1 MRYRILTITALFV
14 CIPVGIL
21 LGLNQNLISNS
32 GILDGTLKTSTNKE
46 KTAEDYIKV
55 AEELISNGGQFK
67 DIQSAA
73 NQSLAIKE
81 TAWGYFYRG
90 LVNSTLRNNKD
101 AISDFTKAIELDPE
115 LLGAY
120 KNRQIL
126 QSRIGNYYEA
136 HQDYNRSKEIR
147 PNFYKVLYNRG
158 MNNFRL
164 GNFHAAINDYTQVID
179 NDPNDYWALHSRGI
193 AKSSLGLF
201 QEAINDYMKALKI
214 NPSSEKIL
222 TSIGVDK
229 SRLGSNQEAIDYYTQ
244 ALAINP
250 SYELAYFNRA
260 RVRHD
265 LEDISGAC
273 EDWMKVSQS
282 RYPSL
287 TKLIKDHCELGS
299 KND

>member
-1 MRYRILTITALFV
+1 MKKKSILRLLLGFLFL
-14 CIPVGIL
+14 IGISFTFYQRGIL
-21 LGLNQNLISNS
+21 EGKI
-32 GILDGTLKTSTNKE
+32 IATSNKE

-55 AEELISNGGQFK
+55 AEELARNGGKVK

-81 TAWGYFYRG
+81 TALGYFYRG

-101 AISDFTKAIELDPE
+101 AISDLTKAIELDPE

-136 HQDYNRSKEIR
+136 HQDHNRSKEIR

-164 GNFHAAINDYTQVID
+164 GNFHAAINDYTHVIAQK
-179 NDPNDYWALHSRGI
+179 PEAYEAFHSRGI

-222 TSIGVDK
+222 TSIGVAK
-229 SRLGSNQEAIDYYTQ
+229 YRLGSDQEAIDYYTQ

-250 SYELAYFNRA
+250 KYETAYFYRA

-273 EDWMKVSQS
+273 QDWMKVSES
-282 RYPSL
+282 RYPSVR
-287 TKLIKDHCELGS
+287 KLVDDHCNE
-299 KND
+299 